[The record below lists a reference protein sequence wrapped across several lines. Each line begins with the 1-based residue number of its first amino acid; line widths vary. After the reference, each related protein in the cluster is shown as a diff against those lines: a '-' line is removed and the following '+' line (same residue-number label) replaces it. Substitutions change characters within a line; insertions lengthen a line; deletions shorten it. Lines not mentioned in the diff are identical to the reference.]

1 MQTPDS
7 FLPRL
12 GHVSNGLAAVLG
24 LGRCFT
30 NGGGGHDVKAATIS
44 ARLTRARR
52 CHSIA
57 ASLNHFRRA
66 SAPFSSAPSACRGD
80 LAVQAPLSPTFIE
93 FTRPCSHRTQTP
105 PPPPL
110 NLPPLNYYH
119 HVLTVAALSP
129 LRLLAAPLK
138 RPPPISARPPTS
150 VSIKPLRSTSF
161 RSPLRHVCPCPKS
174 PGLRRRQTPG

>member
-110 NLPPLNYYH
+110 NLPPPRPDRCCAIPAP
-119 HVLTVAALSP
+119 VARGPIEAPASNQRPPSYVSQHQASP
-129 LRLLAAPLK
+129 LDQL
-138 RPPPISARPPTS
+138 S
-150 VSIKPLRSTSF
+150 
-161 RSPLRHVCPCPKS
+161 
-174 PGLRRRQTPG
+174 